1 MYFRN
6 IPNIQ
11 YDTKPISYPFTESE
25 FVLAKNFFKRYKV
38 NEDVF
43 SYAVFFKRY
52 AIQEGERPDTIA
64 EKAYGDPFL
73 DWIII
78 LTNNLIN
85 PSFDWPISSNDLRKN
100 LEYKYNDPYG
110 TVKNYKTLELTDS
123 NGITV
128 LKAGLVVDQTFFN
141 NTSFKYYDTGL
152 GQVVSVRGDTIS
164 IPVTIFEYEEEQNER
179 KREIYLLKPEYLEAF
194 IKDFRRGNTYKKSND
209 YIDPTTK
216 KTSV

>member
-38 NEDVF
+38 SEDVF
-43 SYAVFFKRY
+43 SFAVYFKKY
-52 AIQEGERPDTIA
+52 AIQDGERPDTIA

-73 DWIII
+73 DWVII

-85 PSFDWPISSNDLRKN
+85 PTFDWPISSYNLQKN
-100 LEYKYNDPYG
+100 LEYAYDNPYG
-110 TVKNYKTLELTDS
+110 TIKHYRTNELVDS
-123 NGITV
+123 AGITV
-128 LKAGLVVDQTFFN
+128 LKAGLIVDETFFN
-141 NTSFKYYDTGL
+141 NTNYKYFDSGL
-152 GQVVSVRGDTIS
+152 QQTVSIRGDEIS
-164 IPVTIFEYEEEQNER
+164 IPITVFEYEEELNER
-179 KREIYLLKPEYLEAF
+179 NREIYLLKPEYLEAF
-194 IKDFRRGNTYKKSND
+194 IKDFRKGNRYKKSTD